1 MYLPRLIESE
11 FLDWGPLLPCWLPG
25 KWSRTR
31 KAVRQ
36 PKEYGELDGFVGAA
50 NRQSWD
56 LRIFHKIIRVICFRQ
71 HIIVARC
78 LCLPPEGIVGVC
90 AGLACHHLPH
100 VPCGG
105 GGGVGGDW
113 VCGGARDGLVFHG
126 GGGEA
131 SAGRDQVVLAV
142 KALHLQ
148 FCHLSNEF
156 VFLFL
161 ETYENDK
168 AFPRTCVSW
177 LC

>member
-1 MYLPRLIESE
+1 M
-11 FLDWGPLLPCWLPG
+11 
-25 KWSRTR
+25 
-31 KAVRQ
+31 
-36 PKEYGELDGFVGAA
+36 
-50 NRQSWD
+50 
-56 LRIFHKIIRVICFRQ
+56 ICFRQ

-131 SAGRDQVVLAV
+131 SAGWDQVVLAV
-142 KALHLQ
+142 QALHLQ